1 MGKFT
6 KIGGLLLLSF
16 FSVASVLALDNTE
29 TCRIVKFKFFA
40 NANYLSGADPYAVDD
55 NGTLA
60 GAAEANDGADQ
71 WYEIPCGIDAVYG
84 KQLYYLKNV
93 KTGKYIYRGATFH
106 NTGNGDWYYYN
117 TYTSAA
123 NAKTDDYKWFYDT
136 TDNTRVTCYGGYKG
150 ALVSE
155 QGSAG
160 NAFSINNSNWNCP
173 ACEPNC
179 APPAL
184 ACGMVTAGNL
194 GNAYTRLIELKV
206 VNANAANPD
215 YNGQGGGGD
224 APQYDVL
231 ASITFD
237 NPVKN
242 NNITLNGNGGD
253 CEAYL
258 QTKGGESCLQVL
270 QYAYMKVDH
279 AVLSSAENNLIVKI
293 TYFDEGTGS
302 IAFQY
307 NAASSDY
314 RHMTFALSNSKKYIS
329 ATIALTDAAFAGRQ
343 NGGADFRVAGGYI
356 KKIEI
361 SKGTMNPAL
370 EALPDYSAVDRENSE
385 FMGRTFTG
393 YQGWFRTSDRYHGWQ
408 HYAHGSADAD
418 GTAWPRPNHISV
430 DLYPYVWE
438 YSESSIAQTGFSN
451 LGDGKPAKLFDSN
464 TQDVINTHFGW
475 MKEYGIDGAAIQRF
489 VTGIGRVVYDDVD
502 GNQLYRIKN
511 AAEEKGVL
519 FYVMYD
525 ISGGTESASG
535 ISPYV
540 QDIEFDWVY
549 NIEKNMQLTKSP
561 AYTTVNGKPVVNLWG
576 LGVGGRPSRLD
587 DYIEL
592 INFFHNRGCY
602 VIIGTSG
609 GWRNDGAN
617 NLNVYKTA
625 DMISPWLVGAFRYDV
640 EIDNAYNNSLKQDL
654 NWCNS
659 NNIGYQ
665 PVLFSGFSW
674 ALWENSRPNAFPRR
688 AGQFFWHQAYML
700 KSVLGLNAFYIAMF
714 DEYDEGTAIA
724 KMASDYFDIPAD
736 QYFVTNSADGYWL
749 SQDFQLRVCGE
760 AIRMVKGQR
769 ALTDVCPVQHSLGP
783 VYYRNSFESMYV
795 TCQETAYN
803 GIYPV
808 DPCFLNPAVQGTNNV
823 TNPVCEIQQTDAY
836 TGNYAVAV
844 SGTAGGAGAIH
855 YYKIADVKIPVKE
868 GMKLSFR
875 KKTNNNLG
883 RFVSVDFIT
892 QNGKN
897 LRDNGYTDQNG
908 ASMHPGTAK
917 GNVGAGW
924 EQFTCSFGN
933 GALLG
938 DVITGIVIAY
948 DNGTAGNYSAN
959 IDDIIIED
967 GENHP
972 TGCVSPMLD
981 ADRNITIDNGHI
993 RLNGYD
999 GNATVS
1005 VYSVVGRQIADVQAV
1020 DGVVLFDAPNDVLV
1034 VRVKDLQHD
1043 DTYKVI
1049 VR

>member
-40 NANYLSGADPYAVDD
+40 NANYLSGADPFAVDD

-150 ALVSE
+150 ALASE

-224 APQYDVL
+224 APQHDVL
-231 ASITFD
+231 ASITFG
-237 NPVKN
+237 NPVVN
-242 NNITLNGNGGD
+242 NHITLNGNGGD
-253 CEAYL
+253 C
-258 QTKGGESCLQVL
+258 QTAMTTRNGEPCLQIS
-270 QYAYMKVDH
+270 QYGYMKADH
-279 AVLSSAENNLIVKI
+279 SIISSAEHNLIFTI
-293 TYFDEGTGS
+293 TYFDEGTGN
-302 IAFQY
+302 IGFQY
-307 NAASSDY
+307 NATTEDY
-314 RHMTFALSNSKKYIS
+314 RTINFSRSNSGKFVT
-329 ATIALTDAAFAGRQ
+329 ATIAVSDAAFAGRQ
-343 NGGADFRVAGGYI
+343 NGGADFRIAGGI
-356 KKIEI
+356 VKKIEI
-361 SKGTMNPAL
+361 SRGTLNPVA
-370 EALPDYSAVDRENSE
+370 EAVPDYTKVDHAYSE
-385 FMGRTFTG
+385 FTGKTVAG
-393 YQGWFRTSDRYHGWQ
+393 YQGWFRTGGKNQNWQ
-408 HYAHGSADAD
+408 HYDYGAAEAD
-418 GTAWPRPNHISV
+418 GTAWPRPGHISV

-438 YSESSIAQTGFSN
+438 YDESSIAQTGFSN
-451 LGDGKPAKLFDSN
+451 LGDGKPAKLYDSN
-464 TQDVINTHFGW
+464 TQDVINTHFKW
-475 MKEYGIDGAAIQRF
+475 MREYGIDGAALQRF
-489 VTGIGRVVYDDVD
+489 VGYVGGVIYNNED
-502 GNQLYRIKN
+502 NQFNMIRR
-511 AAEEKGVL
+511 AAEANNRI

-525 ISGGTESASG
+525 ISGGRESNDG

-540 QDIEFDWVY
+540 QDVEFDWVY
-549 NIEKNMQLTKSP
+549 NIEQNMRLTSSP
-561 AYTTVNGKPVVNLWG
+561 AYATVGNRPVVCLWG
-576 LGVGGRPSRLD
+576 LGVGGRPSRTS
-587 DYIEL
+587 DYHEL
-592 INFFHNRGCY
+592 IDFFHNRGCY

-609 GWRNDGAN
+609 GWRNDGDEKLAS
-617 NLNVYKTA
+617 YAKA
-625 DMISPWLVGAFRYDV
+625 DMLSPWFVGAFKWDV
-640 EIDNAYNNSLKQDL
+640 EIENNYNNSVTQDVA
-654 NWCNS
+654 WCNAHDVA
-659 NNIGYQ
+659 YQ
-665 PVLFSGFSW
+665 SVIFSGFSW
-674 ALWENSRPNAFPRR
+674 ALWESAVPNYFPRN
-688 AGQFFWHQAYML
+688 AGNFLWYQAYLL
-700 KSVLGLNAFYIAMF
+700 KKQHNLNYFYIAMF

-724 KMASDYFDIPAD
+724 KMASDYFDIPTD

-749 SQDFQLRVCGE
+749 SQDFQLRVCGA
-760 AIRMVKGQR
+760 AIDMVKGNTELVR
-769 ALTDVCPVQHSLGP
+769 YCPVPHSLGP
-783 VYYRNSFESMYV
+783 IYYRNSFESNYAK
-795 TCQETAYN
+795 CRDDQYS
-803 GIYPV
+803 GYYPV
-808 DPCFLNPAVQGTNNV
+808 DPCFKNPAVQATNNV
-823 TNPVCEIQQTDAY
+823 TNPVCEIQRTDAS
-836 TGNYAVAV
+836 TGNYSVAV
-844 SGTAGGAGAIH
+844 TGTAGGAGAIH

-875 KKTNNNLG
+875 KKTNNDLG

-892 QNGKN
+892 QGGKN
-897 LRDNGYTDQNG
+897 LRDNGYIDQNG

-981 ADRNITIDNGHI
+981 NDRNITIDNGHI

-1005 VYSVVGRQIADVQAV
+1005 VYSVVGRQIADAQAV